1 MIFIRIFYKLLSEKQ
16 KKTTYVL
23 MFAMLIGMFLE
34 VMSVGMIIPI
44 LGVMSQD
51 DYSNILQHLGSIGD
65 FLSNYK
71 QDEII
76 FIFLFLLFIIYLFK
90 NIYLAFLARF
100 QISFVFNVQKD
111 LSNRLFFDYVNKE
124 YSFFITR
131 NSSQLIQNIIGEIGV
146 LINNFLMPSLI
157 IILEFLVLISILL
170 LILYMQPLGT
180 GIIIFF
186 FLIF

>member
-51 DYSNILQHLGSIGD
+51 DYSNILQHLGSIGEV
-65 FLSNYK
+65 LNNYK

-76 FIFLFLLFIIYLFK
+76 FIFLFVLFIIYLFK
-90 NIYLAFLARF
+90 NIYLAFLVRF
-100 QISFVFNVQKD
+100 QTSFVFNFQKD
-111 LSNRLFFDYVNKE
+111 LSNRLF
-124 YSFFITR
+124 
-131 NSSQLIQNIIGEIGV
+131 
-146 LINNFLMPSLI
+146 LI
-157 IILEFLVLISILL
+157 I
-170 LILYMQPLGT
+170 
-180 GIIIFF
+180 
-186 FLIF
+186 